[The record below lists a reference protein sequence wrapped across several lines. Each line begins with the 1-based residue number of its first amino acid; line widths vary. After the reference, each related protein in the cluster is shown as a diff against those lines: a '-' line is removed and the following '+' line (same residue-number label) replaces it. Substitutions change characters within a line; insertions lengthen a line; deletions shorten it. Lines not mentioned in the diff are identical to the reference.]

1 MSGSRTPDAARS
13 PAAAHSTLRP
23 SSPNATRQQLGRRKD
38 SRASGVS
45 FGTEDSYNDTD
56 AGSEVAAPAQTIRD
70 VSQAFRSG
78 RPSPYH
84 MAVVTL
90 LGSLASG
97 MPLASMFKVYTYI
110 MCELYDPTIRD
121 EPIGHR
127 GSRLVGAART
137 LFLPTAAGAVTTTKL
152 PPAPELPNP
161 PRCSL
166 PWVQKSTSSY
176 SAAMVTV
183 GALLGLMTLSR
194 ASTLSRRFG
203 RKPLLLIS
211 HVVIAVA
218 ILVFR
223 FAVVLPPLAG
233 AAVLYGAV
241 VFSEASAGAPL
252 RIAIQNYV
260 VDTTSEAQRAGA
272 LSFIEGFGQIGAFPS
287 SALGGLLA
295 SLTNEFF
302 APFYADC
309 GLMLL
314 AVAYILLIVPESK
327 PGAEHTFVD
336 QWLHHDEV
344 ESGSS
349 GQDEGADAE
358 TENGEEGEGNGPPDE
373 SNVTWST
380 VHSDRDTSKLHWR
393 SRLRKLNFL
402 RPLVIFWPKRRHY
415 VPTTEQ
421 DVIDAP
427 VQERAGAREVDE
439 ADTGAAGTDA
449 SGPAQMS
456 TAMHKLE
463 SRMDFRLLNLAAVV
477 VFEETYQAFMV
488 PLLLLYN
495 SERFGFDV
503 LQNGYLVSVLQST
516 RALFLTAIFPPG
528 VALARRYVAKI
539 GLARRRKQVR
549 KLKQAA
555 RQQRRKARANAS
567 NDPGQDASR
576 SNAERAPLVRD
587 SSATHYGSVAARDY
601 GRTERPNSAAG
612 SEIEARPARR
622 RPSYNSAASLG
633 YSNLKAKKRS
643 SMASG
648 LTNGSSS
655 WETHSI
661 FTSTPSELIKRIQR
675 GKLDISIMVAS
686 YLLATASF
694 LVMASSSKAPTT
706 SPQPSSPTPASDG
719 SDGNNKGLWWSSPW
733 IPLVISVVLL
743 QISSGS
749 TSVRTALVVN
759 AVSEDDQTKALAAHQ
774 ILVTVVAA
782 VVPLLTSFVFGVALE
797 RGHPEFVWLFK
808 ALFAALSAV
817 GALGLFWSHTGFYE
831 KAHDD
836 EDDKD
841 GQGEEHEDDSSDEDE
856 QDGRETTRNR
866 S

>member
-1 MSGSRTPDAARS
+1 MSSSTQS
-13 PAAAHSTLRP
+13 PRP
-23 SSPNATRQQLGRRKD
+23 SSPIAARRPSGRRAYSHA
-38 SRASGVS
+38 SRVS
-45 FGTEDSYNDTD
+45 AATD
-56 AGSEVAAPAQTIRD
+56 DATDDGSEATAPAQTIRD

-110 MCELYDPTIRD
+110 MCEVYDPSIRN
-121 EPIGHR
+121 EPLSHKS
-127 GSRLVGAART
+127 SRLVVAARNM
-137 LFLPTAAGAVTTTKL
+137 LAPASASASATAAMLKL

-194 ASTLSRRFG
+194 ASHLSRRFG
-203 RKPLLLIS
+203 RRPLLLIA
-211 HVVIAVA
+211 HVVIALA

-223 FAVVLPPLAG
+223 VAVVLPPVA
-233 AAVLYGAV
+233 GAV
-241 VFSEASAGAPL
+241 VLYAAVVISEASAGAPL

-309 GLMLL
+309 ALMIL
-314 AVAYILLIVPESK
+314 AVAYILVIVPESK

-336 QWLHHDEV
+336 QWIHSDEL
-344 ESGSS
+344 EADAQSQSS
-349 GQDEGADAE
+349 GTHPDNAGESAE
-358 TENGEEGEGNGPPDE
+358 QNH
-373 SNVTWST
+373 SNLTWSSCHT
-380 VHSDRDTSKLHWR
+380 DRDSSKLKWR

-402 RPLVIFWPKRRHY
+402 RPLAIFAPRRRHFS
-415 VPTTEQ
+415 PTTEH
-421 DVIDAP
+421 DVMHAP
-427 VQERAGAREVDE
+427 LDT
-439 ADTGAAGTDA
+439 ADHDQR
-449 SGPAQMS
+449 PAPGQQAELS
-456 TAMHKLE
+456 TAVHKVQ

-528 VALARRYVAKI
+528 VALARRYVTKLAV
-539 GLARRRKQVR
+539 ARRRKQVR
-549 KLKQAA
+549 KLKQKAQAQNHARTPGDAGTAA
-555 RQQRRKARANAS
+555 
-567 NDPGQDASR
+567 ND
-576 SNAERAPLVRD
+576 ERAPLVRGT
-587 SSATHYGSVAARDY
+587 SSKYGSVDARDY
-601 GRTERPNSAAG
+601 GKQPSSAGAEG
-612 SEIEARPARR
+612 SVQARPARR
-622 RPSYNSAASLG
+622 RPSYRSAAALG
-633 YSNLKAKKRS
+633 SLKANKRT
-643 SMASG
+643 SMASQISV
-648 LTNGSSS
+648 GSNN

-661 FTSTPSELIKRIQR
+661 FTHSPSDLIKRIQR

-686 YLLATASF
+686 YTLATASF
-694 LVMASSSKAPTT
+694 LVMASSAKAPTT
-706 SPQPSSPTPASDG
+706 SSGDG
-719 SDGNNKGLWWSSPW
+719 DGKMWWSSAW
-733 IPLVISVVLL
+733 IPLVLAVVLL
-743 QISSGS
+743 QISAGS

-774 ILVTVVAA
+774 ILVTTVAA
-782 VVPLLTSFVFGVALE
+782 VVPLLTSFVYGVALE
-797 RGHPEFVWLFK
+797 RGHPELVWLFK
-808 ALFAALSAV
+808 ALFAALAAV
-817 GALGLFWSHTGFYE
+817 GALGLFWSHRGFYE
-831 KAHDD
+831 KAHDED
-836 EDDKD
+836 EDS
-841 GQGEEHEDDSSDEDE
+841 HSDDDESH
-856 QDGRETTRNR
+856 T
-866 S
+866 

>member
-1 MSGSRTPDAARS
+1 
-13 PAAAHSTLRP
+13 
-23 SSPNATRQQLGRRKD
+23 
-38 SRASGVS
+38 
-45 FGTEDSYNDTD
+45 
-56 AGSEVAAPAQTIRD
+56 
-70 VSQAFRSG
+70 
-78 RPSPYH
+78 

-110 MCELYDPTIRD
+110 MCEVYDPTIRD
-121 EPIGHR
+121 EPIGHK
-127 GSRLVGAART
+127 GSRLVGAMQN
-137 LFLPTAAGAVTTTKL
+137 LFAAGSNTATTLKL

-161 PRCSL
+161 RRCSL

-194 ASTLSRRFG
+194 ASAVSRRFG
-203 RKPLLLIS
+203 RKPLLLVA
-211 HVVIAVA
+211 HLVIALA

-223 FAVVLPPLAG
+223 FAVILPPVA
-233 AAVLYGAV
+233 GAV
-241 VFSEASAGAPL
+241 VLYCAVVLSEASAGAPL

-309 GLMLL
+309 GLMIL

-327 PGAEHTFVD
+327 PSAEHTFVD
-336 QWLHHDEV
+336 QWLHSEEA
-344 ESGSS
+344 ESGSL
-349 GQDEGADAE
+349 EGDADA
-358 TENGEEGEGNGPPDE
+358 NGQGANGDASGEQNE

-380 VHSDRDTSKLHWR
+380 CHTDRDTSKLKWR

-415 VPTTEQ
+415 TPTTEE
-421 DVIDAP
+421 DVIEAP
-427 VQERAGAREVDE
+427 LSPNQSRHAGN
-439 ADTGAAGTDA
+439 
-449 SGPAQMS
+449 GPEQGQQTELS
-456 TAMHKLE
+456 TAIQGKMQT
-463 SRMDFRLLNLAAVV
+463 RWDFRLLNLAAVM

-549 KLKQAA
+549 KLKEAA
-555 RQQRRKARANAS
+555 RQRRKAAGGDGNRSGSANE
-567 NDPGQDASR
+567 QER
-576 SNAERAPLVRD
+576 SPLMRG
-587 SSATHYGSVAARDY
+587 SSGAQYGSVSARDY
-601 GRTERPNSAAG
+601 GRSANAEGGTETP
-612 SEIEARPARR
+612 IEARPARR
-622 RPSYNSAASLG
+622 RPSYKSAASLG
-633 YSNLKAKKRS
+633 YSNLKLNKRS

-648 LTNGSSS
+648 ITIGSSN
-655 WETHSI
+655 WETHSV
-661 FTSTPSELIKRIQR
+661 FASTPTDLIKKIQR
-675 GKLDISIMVAS
+675 GKLDISIMVGS
-686 YLLATASF
+686 YVLAIASF
-694 LVMASSSKAPTT
+694 LMMASSSKAPTT
-706 SPQPSSPTPASDG
+706 WPRAFDDSGKQQG
-719 SDGNNKGLWWSSPW
+719 VWWSSPW
-733 IPLVISVVLL
+733 IPLVIAVVLL

-782 VVPLLTSFVFGVALE
+782 IVPLLTSFVFGVAQE
-797 RGHPEFVWLFK
+797 RGHPELVWLFK
-808 ALFAALSAV
+808 ASFAALAAIGAV
-817 GALGLFWSHTGFYE
+817 GLFWSHRGFYE
-831 KAHDD
+831 KAQDDDDDMND
-836 EDDKD
+836 EDN
-841 GQGEEHEDDSSDEDE
+841 GEEGE
-856 QDGRETTRNR
+856 QGGDGPN
-866 S
+866 SG

>member
-1 MSGSRTPDAARS
+1 
-13 PAAAHSTLRP
+13 
-23 SSPNATRQQLGRRKD
+23 
-38 SRASGVS
+38 
-45 FGTEDSYNDTD
+45 
-56 AGSEVAAPAQTIRD
+56 
-70 VSQAFRSG
+70 
-78 RPSPYH
+78 

-121 EPIGHR
+121 EPVDHKDASLLSAVR
-127 GSRLVGAART
+127 SMFV
-137 LFLPTAAGAVTTTKL
+137 AAGAGSTATVNKL
-152 PPAPELPNP
+152 PAAPELPNP

-203 RKPLLLIS
+203 RKPLLLIA
-211 HVVIAVA
+211 HVFIALA

-223 FAVVLPPLAG
+223 LAVVLPPLAG
-233 AAVLYGAV
+233 AAVLYCAV
-241 VFSEASAGAPL
+241 VLSEASAGAPL

-309 GLMLL
+309 GLMVL
-314 AVAYILLIVPESK
+314 AVVYILLLVPESK
-327 PGAEHTFVD
+327 PGAELTFVD
-336 QWLHHDEV
+336 QWLHSDEV

-349 GQDEGADAE
+349 QEQEQDDA
-358 TENGEEGEGNGPPDE
+358 NAEGEDSGTRSH

-380 VHSDRDTSKLHWR
+380 VHSERDTSKLHWR
-393 SRLRKLNFL
+393 SRVRKLNFL
-402 RPLVIFWPKRRHY
+402 RPLIIFWPKRRHY
-415 VPTTEQ
+415 TPITEQ
-421 DVIDAP
+421 DVIEAPLPYDANRGQDSTQRNGP
-427 VQERAGAREVDE
+427 RGAGGDQ
-439 ADTGAAGTDA
+439 
-449 SGPAQMS
+449 PAQLY
-456 TAMHKLE
+456 AAAHKPQ

-539 GLARRRKQVR
+539 GLARRRKQVQ
-549 KLKQAA
+549 KLKEAA
-555 RQQRRKARANAS
+555 RQNRRKHAATQSRAANG
-567 NDPGQDASR
+567 D
-576 SNAERAPLVRD
+576 ERTPLVRGV
-587 SSATHYGSVAARDY
+587 SESQYGSVAARDY
-601 GRTERPNSAAG
+601 GRVGRPGSAGG
-612 SEIEARPARR
+612 SGVEGRPARR
-622 RPSYNSAASLG
+622 RPSYKSAASLG
-633 YSNLKAKKRS
+633 CSNLKGNKRS

-648 LTNGSSS
+648 FTVSSSS
-655 WETHSI
+655 WETNSI
-661 FTSTPSELIKRIQR
+661 FTSSPSNLIKRIQR

-686 YLLATASF
+686 YMLATASF
-694 LVMASSSKAPTT
+694 LIMASSAKAPT
-706 SPQPSSPTPASDG
+706 SSPRPKSTLVATAAADG
-719 SDGNNKGLWWSSPW
+719 GDKQGLWWSSPW
-733 IPLVISVVLL
+733 IPLVVAVVLL

-749 TSVRTALVVN
+749 TSLRTALVVN

-808 ALFAALSAV
+808 SSFAALAAV
-817 GALGLFWSHTGFYE
+817 GALGLFWSHQGFYE

-836 EDDKD
+836 DEDDHD
-841 GQGEEHEDDSSDEDE
+841 NSSSDEAEEERDE
-856 QDGRETTRNR
+856 VRQDG

>member
-1 MSGSRTPDAARS
+1 MSSPRS
-13 PAAAHSTLRP
+13 PTGTRP
-23 SSPNATRQQLGRRKD
+23 TSPLQTRHRSSSSLSARQPLGKSQD
-38 SRASGVS
+38 SRYSRISTNTEES
-45 FGTEDSYNDTD
+45 FDGTED
-56 AGSEVAAPAQTIRD
+56 GSEATAPAQTIRD

-110 MCELYDPTIRD
+110 MCEVYDPSIRD
-121 EPIGHR
+121 EPAGHK
-127 GSRLVGAART
+127 GSRLVGALHN
-137 LFLPTAAGAVTTTKL
+137 LFAAGSSTTTTIMKL

-161 PRCSL
+161 RRCSL

-203 RKPLLLIS
+203 RKPLLLMA
-211 HVVIAVA
+211 HMLIALA

-223 FAVVLPPLAG
+223 FAVVLPPVA
-233 AAVLYGAV
+233 GAV
-241 VFSEASAGAPL
+241 VLYCAVVLSEASAGAPL

-309 GLMLL
+309 GLMIL

-327 PGAEHTFVD
+327 SGAEHTFVD
-336 QWLHHDEV
+336 QWLHSDET
-344 ESGSS
+344 ESGLLEGDADTN
-349 GQDEGADAE
+349 GQEANGDTGDEQ
-358 TENGEEGEGNGPPDE
+358 NE

-380 VHSDRDTSKLHWR
+380 CHTDRDTSKFKWR
-393 SRLRKLNFL
+393 SRLHKLNFL

-415 VPTTEQ
+415 APTTEN
-421 DVIDAP
+421 DAIEAP
-427 VQERAGAREVDE
+427 LSPTQARH
-439 ADTGAAGTDA
+439 TGHTPEQGQQAEL
-449 SGPAQMS
+449 S
-456 TAMHKLE
+456 TAIQGKMQT
-463 SRMDFRLLNLAAVV
+463 RWDFRLLNLAAVV

-503 LQNGYLVSVLQST
+503 LQNGYLISVLQST

-549 KLKQAA
+549 KLKEAA
-555 RQQRRKARANAS
+555 QQRRKAAAGNGTNQDDS
-567 NDPGQDASR
+567 TNGQECSR
-576 SNAERAPLVRD
+576 ILRGGSLGAQ
-587 SSATHYGSVAARDY
+587 YGSVSARDY
-601 GRTERPNSAAG
+601 GRENNAESDGADSR
-612 SEIEARPARR
+612 IEARPARR
-622 RPSYNSAASLG
+622 RPSYKAAASLG
-633 YSNLKAKKRS
+633 HSHLRSNKRS

-648 LTNGSSS
+648 FTIGSSN
-655 WETHSI
+655 WETHSV
-661 FTSTPSELIKRIQR
+661 FASTPADLIKKIQR
-675 GKLDISIMVAS
+675 GKLDISIMVGS
-686 YLLATASF
+686 YMLALASF
-694 LVMASSSKAPTT
+694 LMMTSSSKAPTT
-706 SPQPSSPTPASDG
+706 SPRANDDG
-719 SDGNNKGLWWSSPW
+719 GKQEALWWSSPW

-774 ILVTVVAA
+774 ILVTVVTAI
-782 VVPLLTSFVFGVALE
+782 VPLLTSFVFGVALE
-797 RGHPEFVWLFK
+797 RGHPELVWLFK
-808 ALFAALSAV
+808 ASFAALAV
-817 GALGLFWSHTGFYE
+817 MGAIGLFWSHRGFYE
-831 KAHDD
+831 KAHGD
-836 EDDKD
+836 EEEDEEQQQEEDEND
-841 GQGEEHEDDSSDEDE
+841 NGEEGNEGGDAANSE
-856 QDGRETTRNR
+856 R
-866 S
+866 

>member
-1 MSGSRTPDAARS
+1 MSSSTQSTQS
-13 PAAAHSTLRP
+13 PRP
-23 SSPNATRQQLGRRKD
+23 SSPIATRRPSSRRAYSHA
-38 SRASGVS
+38 SRISAA
-45 FGTEDSYNDTD
+45 TD
-56 AGSEVAAPAQTIRD
+56 DATDDGSEATAPAQTIRD

-110 MCELYDPTIRD
+110 MCEVYDPSIRD
-121 EPIGHR
+121 EPISHKSR
-127 GSRLVGAART
+127 SSRLVAAARNMIAPASASASAT
-137 LFLPTAAGAVTTTKL
+137 ASATAAVMKL

-194 ASTLSRRFG
+194 ASHLSRRFG
-203 RKPLLLIS
+203 RRPLLLIA
-211 HVVIAVA
+211 HVVIALA

-223 FAVVLPPLAG
+223 VAVVLPPIA
-233 AAVLYGAV
+233 GAV
-241 VFSEASAGAPL
+241 VLYAAVVISEASAGAPL

-309 GLMLL
+309 ALMIL
-314 AVAYILLIVPESK
+314 AVAYILVIVPESK
-327 PGAEHTFVD
+327 SGAEHTFVD
-336 QWLHHDEV
+336 QWIHSDEL
-344 ESGSS
+344 EADAQSQSS
-349 GQDEGADAE
+349 GTHPDNAGESAE
-358 TENGEEGEGNGPPDE
+358 QNH
-373 SNVTWST
+373 SNLTWSSCHT
-380 VHSDRDTSKLHWR
+380 DGDSSKLKWR

-402 RPLVIFWPKRRHY
+402 RPLAIFAPRRRHY
-415 VPTTEQ
+415 TPTTEH
-421 DVIDAP
+421 DVMHAP
-427 VQERAGAREVDE
+427 LDT
-439 ADTGAAGTDA
+439 ADHDHR
-449 SGPAQMS
+449 PAPGQQAELS
-456 TAMHKLE
+456 TAVHKVQ

-528 VALARRYVAKI
+528 VALARRYVTKLAV
-539 GLARRRKQVR
+539 ARRRKQVR
-549 KLKQAA
+549 KLKQKAKAQNQA
-555 RQQRRKARANAS
+555 RTPGDAGSGANE
-567 NDPGQDASR
+567 
-576 SNAERAPLVRD
+576 ERAPLVRGG
-587 SSATHYGSVAARDY
+587 SSRYGSVGAHDHGNQAN
-601 GRTERPNSAAG
+601 GAG
-612 SEIEARPARR
+612 GQGSVQARPARR
-622 RPSYNSAASLG
+622 RPSYRSAAALG
-633 YSNLKAKKRS
+633 YSGLKANKRA
-643 SMASG
+643 SMASQISV
-648 LTNGSSS
+648 GSNN

-661 FTSTPSELIKRIQR
+661 FTHSPSDLIKRIQR

-686 YLLATASF
+686 YTLATASF
-694 LVMASSSKAPTT
+694 LVMASSAKAPTT
-706 SPQPSSPTPASDG
+706 TSAKDG
-719 SDGNNKGLWWSSPW
+719 DGKLWWSSAW
-733 IPLVISVVLL
+733 IPLVLAVVLL
-743 QISSGS
+743 QISAGS

-774 ILVTVVAA
+774 ILVTTVAA
-782 VVPLLTSFVFGVALE
+782 VVPLLTSFVYGVALE
-797 RGHPEFVWLFK
+797 RGHPELVWLFK
-808 ALFAALSAV
+808 ALFAALAAV
-817 GALGLFWSHTGFYE
+817 GALGLFWSHRGFYE
-831 KAHDD
+831 KAHD
-836 EDDKD
+836 EDD
-841 GQGEEHEDDSSDEDE
+841 QEENSDDESESH
-856 QDGRETTRNR
+856 T
-866 S
+866 

>member
-1 MSGSRTPDAARS
+1 
-13 PAAAHSTLRP
+13 
-23 SSPNATRQQLGRRKD
+23 
-38 SRASGVS
+38 
-45 FGTEDSYNDTD
+45 
-56 AGSEVAAPAQTIRD
+56 
-70 VSQAFRSG
+70 
-78 RPSPYH
+78 

-121 EPIGHR
+121 EPIGHN
-127 GSRLVGAART
+127 GSRLLGAART

-211 HVVIAVA
+211 HAMIAVA

-241 VFSEASAGAPL
+241 VLSEASAGAPL

-287 SALGGLLA
+287 TALGGLLA

-327 PGAEHTFVD
+327 PGVEHTFVD
-336 QWLHHDEV
+336 QWLHQDEM

-349 GQDEGADAE
+349 EQGEETNADAE
-358 TENGEEGEGNGPPDE
+358 NGEQSGPPDE

-427 VQERAGAREVDE
+427 IQERSDAREGAE
-439 ADTGAAGTDA
+439 QTTGAAGTEA
-449 SGPAQMS
+449 SGSAQMS

-555 RQQRRKARANAS
+555 RQQRRKARATAS
-567 NDPGQDASR
+567 NDPSKDASR
-576 SNAERAPLVRD
+576 SGAERAPLVRD
-587 SSATHYGSVAARDY
+587 ASATHYGSVAARDY

-612 SEIEARPARR
+612 SEIEARPVRR

-643 SMASG
+643 STASG
-648 LTNGSSS
+648 LTIGSSS

-661 FTSTPSELIKRIQR
+661 FASSPSELIKRIQR

-706 SPQPSSPTPASDG
+706 SPQPSSPTIASDG

-797 RGHPEFVWLFK
+797 RGHPELVWLFK

-856 QDGRETTRNR
+856 EDRRGTTENR
-866 S
+866 P

>member
-1 MSGSRTPDAARS
+1 
-13 PAAAHSTLRP
+13 
-23 SSPNATRQQLGRRKD
+23 
-38 SRASGVS
+38 
-45 FGTEDSYNDTD
+45 
-56 AGSEVAAPAQTIRD
+56 
-70 VSQAFRSG
+70 
-78 RPSPYH
+78 

-110 MCELYDPTIRD
+110 MCEVYDPTIRD
-121 EPIGHR
+121 EPIGHK
-127 GSRLVGAART
+127 GSRLVQAMRNLSTSSSETST
-137 LFLPTAAGAVTTTKL
+137 LMKL

-203 RKPLLLIS
+203 RKPLLLMA
-211 HVVIAVA
+211 HVMIALA

-223 FAVVLPPLAG
+223 VAVVLPPIA
-233 AAVLYGAV
+233 GAV
-241 VFSEASAGAPL
+241 VLYLAVVISEASAGAPL

-309 GLMLL
+309 ALMVL
-314 AVAYILLIVPESK
+314 AVTYILLIVPESK

-336 QWLHHDEV
+336 QWLHSDEV
-344 ESGSS
+344 ESASS
-349 GQDEGADAE
+349 QEDQGQAQQSTANGDADGAQND
-358 TENGEEGEGNGPPDE
+358 
-373 SNVTWST
+373 SNVTWSSCHT
-380 VHSDRDTSKLHWR
+380 DRDTSKFKWR

-402 RPLVIFWPKRRHY
+402 RPLGIFWPRRRHY
-415 VPTTEQ
+415 TPTTEQ

-427 VQERAGAREVDE
+427 LSPDDQRHDQHQAGNPASGGARPDQ
-439 ADTGAAGTDA
+439 
-449 SGPAQMS
+449 PAELS
-456 TAMHKLE
+456 TAVQKLQ
-463 SRMDFRLLNLAAVV
+463 SRSDFRLLNLAAVV

-549 KLKQAA
+549 KLKEAA
-555 RQQRRKARANAS
+555 RARRKAAGAS
-567 NDPGQDASR
+567 NTNTTRTGTANDHDED
-576 SNAERAPLVRD
+576 ERAPLVRGA
-587 SSATHYGSVAARDY
+587 SSTQYGSVAARDY
-601 GRTERPNSAAG
+601 GRPGSSDGAAG
-612 SEIEARPARR
+612 EPAGEARRARR
-622 RPSYNSAASLG
+622 RPSYKSAASLG
-633 YSNLKAKKRS
+633 YSNLKANERRS
-643 SMASG
+643 MSSQI
-648 LTNGSSS
+648 TIGSSN

-661 FTSTPSELIKRIQR
+661 FTSSPSELIKRIQR

-686 YLLATASF
+686 YVLATASF
-694 LVMASSSKAPTT
+694 LVMASSGKAPTT
-706 SPQPSSPTPASDG
+706 SSPLRPSAATGAAG
-719 SDGNNKGLWWSSPW
+719 GGGGEQQEGLWWSSAW
-733 IPLVISVVLL
+733 IPLVLAVVLL

-759 AVSEDDQTKALAAHQ
+759 AVSEEDQTKALAAHQ

-808 ALFAALSAV
+808 ALFAALAAV
-817 GALGLFWSHTGFYE
+817 GALGLFWSHRGFYE

-836 EDDKD
+836 EE
-841 GQGEEHEDDSSDEDE
+841 QEDDEDGSDEAE
-856 QDGRETTRNR
+856 ERRAGPN
-866 S
+866 SA

>member
-1 MSGSRTPDAARS
+1 
-13 PAAAHSTLRP
+13 
-23 SSPNATRQQLGRRKD
+23 
-38 SRASGVS
+38 
-45 FGTEDSYNDTD
+45 
-56 AGSEVAAPAQTIRD
+56 
-70 VSQAFRSG
+70 
-78 RPSPYH
+78 

-110 MCELYDPTIRD
+110 MCEVYDPTIRD
-121 EPIGHR
+121 EPIGHG
-127 GSRLVGAART
+127 GSFFLSAVRN
-137 LFLPTAAGAVTTTKL
+137 LFLTTGPAIETTMKL

-203 RKPLLLIS
+203 RKPLLLIA
-211 HVVIAVA
+211 HAVIALA

-223 FAVVLPPLAG
+223 FAVVLPPVAG
-233 AAVLYGAV
+233 AVVLYCAV

-314 AVAYILLIVPESK
+314 AVAYILLLVPESK

-336 QWLHHDEV
+336 QWLHSDEV

-349 GQDEGADAE
+349 QEDQEVPSPAVEGDQD
-358 TENGEEGEGNGPPDE
+358 GEQDD
-373 SNVTWST
+373 SHMTWPT

-402 RPLVIFWPKRRHY
+402 RPLVIFWPQRRHY
-415 VPTTEQ
+415 TPTTEQ
-421 DVIDAP
+421 DIINAP
-427 VQERAGAREVDE
+427 LQRSRDQRQDQDRDDLNRGQHTELTPG
-439 ADTGAAGTDA
+439 
-449 SGPAQMS
+449 
-456 TAMHKLE
+456 MHKLE

-528 VALARRYVAKI
+528 VALARRYVAKL
-539 GLARRRKQVR
+539 GLARRRKQIK
-549 KLKQAA
+549 KLKEAA
-555 RQQRRKARANAS
+555 RQQRRKARG
-567 NDPGQDASR
+567 GQSGDGGAADRDER
-576 SNAERAPLVRD
+576 SPLLRNG
-587 SSATHYGSVAARDY
+587 SSSQYDGITSRDY
-601 GRTERPNSAAG
+601 GRAS
-612 SEIEARPARR
+612 SDDARIGGEGESRQARR
-622 RPSYNSAASLG
+622 RPSYKSTASPS
-633 YSNLKAKKRS
+633 YSKSKSNQRS

-648 LTNGSSS
+648 FSVGSRN

-661 FTSTPSELIKRIQR
+661 FTSSASDLIKRIQR

-694 LVMASSSKAPTT
+694 LVMASSAKAPTT
-706 SPQPSSPTPASDG
+706 SPRPSSSASEEG
-719 SDGNNKGLWWSSPW
+719 RQGLWWSSPW
-733 IPLVISVVLL
+733 IPLVLSVVLL

-797 RGHPEFVWLFK
+797 RGHPEMVWLFK
-808 ALFAALSAV
+808 AMFAALAAV
-817 GALGLFWSHTGFYE
+817 GAVGLFWSHKGFYE
-831 KAHDD
+831 KAHDEEDEHDDDDDDD
-836 EDDKD
+836 ED
-841 GQGEEHEDDSSDEDE
+841 GEGEGEE
-856 QDGRETTRNR
+856 RR
-866 S
+866 

>member
-1 MSGSRTPDAARS
+1 MQSSSSPTAARPPS
-13 PAAAHSTLRP
+13 PSQSRSRLT
-23 SSPNATRQQLGRRKD
+23 SPTTSRQPLGRRKD
-38 SRASGVS
+38 SRASRIS
-45 FGTEDSYNDTD
+45 TTTEESTNDTD
-56 AGSEVAAPAQTIRD
+56 DGSEATAPAQTIRD

-110 MCELYDPTIRD
+110 MCEVYDPTIRD
-121 EPIGHR
+121 EPIGHK
-127 GSRLVGAART
+127 GSRLVTAVRT
-137 LFLPTAAGAVTTTKL
+137 LLASGSETATMMKL

-203 RKPLLLIS
+203 RKPLLLMAHI
-211 HVVIAVA
+211 VIALA

-223 FAVVLPPLAG
+223 VAVILPPIAGAVVLYL
-233 AAVLYGAV
+233 AV
-241 VFSEASAGAPL
+241 VLSEASAGAPL

-309 GLMLL
+309 GLMVL

-327 PGAEHTFVD
+327 KGAEHTFVD
-336 QWLHHDEV
+336 QWLHSDEV

-349 GQDEGADAE
+349 EEDGEVEQHVV
-358 TENGEEGEGNGPPDE
+358 NGENE

-380 VHSDRDTSKLHWR
+380 CHTDRDTSKFKWR

-402 RPLVIFWPKRRHY
+402 RPLAIFWPKRRHY
-415 VPTTEQ
+415 TPTTEQ
-421 DVIDAP
+421 DIIDAP
-427 VQERAGAREVDE
+427 LSERRHQSQSQDQTSSG
-439 ADTGAAGTDA
+439 DA
-449 SGPAQMS
+449 SDGQSAELS
-456 TAMHKLE
+456 TAVQRLQ

-503 LQNGYLVSVLQST
+503 LQNGYLISVLQST

-549 KLKQAA
+549 KLKEAA
-555 RQQRRKARANAS
+555 RQRRKAAGASGASGSDANRARTANDDERSPLIRGAS
-567 NDPGQDASR
+567 STQ
-576 SNAERAPLVRD
+576 
-587 SSATHYGSVAARDY
+587 YGSVSARDY
-601 GRTERPNSAAG
+601 GRPGSSEGAG
-612 SEIEARPARR
+612 ESQIEARPARR
-622 RPSYNSAASLG
+622 RPSYKAAASLG
-633 YSNLKAKKRS
+633 YSNLKANKRR
-643 SMASG
+643 SMGSQI
-648 LTNGSSS
+648 TIGSSN

-661 FTSTPSELIKRIQR
+661 FTNSPSDLIKRIQR
-675 GKLDISIMVAS
+675 GKLDISIMVGS
-686 YLLATASF
+686 YVMATAAF
-694 LVMASSSKAPTT
+694 LMMASSGKAPTT
-706 SPQPSSPTPASDG
+706 SARPSSMVG
-719 SDGNNKGLWWSSPW
+719 SDGKQEGLWWSSAW
-733 IPLVISVVLL
+733 IPLVIAVVML
-743 QISSGS
+743 QLSSGS

-808 ALFAALSAV
+808 ALFAALATIGAV
-817 GALGLFWSHTGFYE
+817 GLFWSHRGFYE
-831 KAHDD
+831 KAHDEEEENED
-836 EDDKD
+836 EHSDEGEEGAD
-841 GQGEEHEDDSSDEDE
+841 GQNSA
-856 QDGRETTRNR
+856 
-866 S
+866 

>member
-1 MSGSRTPDAARS
+1 MPEPRSPTAARS
-13 PAAAHSTLRP
+13 PASEHARLRTP
-23 SSPNATRQQLGRRKD
+23 SPTANRRRPLGARKD
-38 SRASGVS
+38 SRASAVS
-45 FGTEDSYNDTD
+45 ANTDASHADTED
-56 AGSEVAAPAQTIRD
+56 GSEATAPAQTIRD

-97 MPLASMFKVYTYI
+97 MPLASMFKVYTYL

-121 EPIGHR
+121 EPVGHR
-127 GSRLVGAART
+127 GFRLLGA
-137 LFLPTAAGAVTTTKL
+137 TATKL

-203 RKPLLLIS
+203 RKPLLLIA
-211 HVVIAVA
+211 HVFIAVA

-223 FAVVLPPLAG
+223 LAVVLPPLAG
-233 AAVLYGAV
+233 AAVLYCAV
-241 VFSEASAGAPL
+241 VLSEASAGAPL
-252 RIAIQNYV
+252 RIAVQNYV

-309 GLMLL
+309 GLMVL

-327 PGAEHTFVD
+327 SGAEQTFVD
-336 QWLHHDEV
+336 QWLHSDEV
-344 ESGSS
+344 ESASS
-349 GQDEGADAE
+349 QDDAE
-358 TENGEEGEGNGPPDE
+358 GNSEGDDSGTHNQ

-380 VHSDRDTSKLHWR
+380 VHSERDTSKLHWR

-402 RPLVIFWPKRRHY
+402 RPLVIFWPRRRHY
-415 VPTTEQ
+415 TPTTEQ
-421 DVIDAP
+421 DIIEAP
-427 VQERAGAREVDE
+427 LHDDTNPSQDSAAHGNGSGGA
-439 ADTGAAGTDA
+439 DA
-449 SGPAQMS
+449 SQPAELS
-456 TAMHKLE
+456 TAVHKLQ

-528 VALARRYVAKI
+528 VALARRYVAKV
-539 GLARRRKQVR
+539 GLARRRKQVQ
-549 KLKQAA
+549 KLKEAA
-555 RQQRRKARANAS
+555 RQQRRARSATQGSTANG
-567 NDPGQDASR
+567 D
-576 SNAERAPLVRD
+576 ERTPLVRGV
-587 SSATHYGSVAARDY
+587 SEQQYGSVAARDY
-601 GRTERPNSAAG
+601 GRAERPGSAGG
-612 SEIEARPARR
+612 SGIEARPARR
-622 RPSYNSAASLG
+622 RPSYKSAASLG
-633 YSNLKAKKRS
+633 YSNLKGNKRS

-648 LTNGSSS
+648 ITVSSSS
-655 WETHSI
+655 WERHSI
-661 FTSTPSELIKRIQR
+661 FASSPSELIKRIQR

-686 YLLATASF
+686 YVLATASF
-694 LVMASSSKAPTT
+694 LVMASSAKAPTA
-706 SPQPSSPTPASDG
+706 SPRPKSNAVSTAAAGGDDTQ
-719 SDGNNKGLWWSSPW
+719 GLWWSTPW
-733 IPLVISVVLL
+733 IPLVVAVVLL
-743 QISSGS
+743 QLSSGS

-797 RGHPEFVWLFK
+797 RGHPELVWLFK
-808 ALFAALSAV
+808 ALFAALAAL
-817 GALGLFWSHTGFYE
+817 GALGLFWSHRGFYE

-836 EDDKD
+836 EDERDDDDSDKSSEE
-841 GQGEEHEDDSSDEDE
+841 GEEEEEERDED
-856 QDGRETTRNR
+856 RRND

>member
-1 MSGSRTPDAARS
+1 MPEPRSPTAARS
-13 PAAAHSTLRP
+13 PVSEHARLRT
-23 SSPNATRQQLGRRKD
+23 SSPTATRQPSGRRKD
-38 SRASGVS
+38 SRASAIS
-45 FGTEDSYNDTD
+45 TNTEASHADTED
-56 AGSEVAAPAQTIRD
+56 GSEATAPAQTIRD

-121 EPIGHR
+121 EPVGHK
-127 GSRLVGAART
+127 GSRLLGAVRT
-137 LFLPTAAGAVTTTKL
+137 LFLTPGSDTATATKL

-166 PWVQKSTSSY
+166 PWVQESTSSY

-203 RKPLLLIS
+203 RKPLLLIA
-211 HVVIAVA
+211 HTVIALA

-223 FAVVLPPLAG
+223 FAVVFPPLAG
-233 AAVLYGAV
+233 AAVLYCAV
-241 VFSEASAGAPL
+241 VLSEASAGAPL

-309 GLMLL
+309 GLMVL
-314 AVAYILLIVPESK
+314 AVVYILLIVPESK

-336 QWLHHDEV
+336 QWLHSDEV

-349 GQDEGADAE
+349 QDDADAE
-358 TENGEEGEGNGPPDE
+358 GDNSGTHNR

-380 VHSDRDTSKLHWR
+380 VHSERDTSKLHWR
-393 SRLRKLNFL
+393 SRLRQLNFL
-402 RPLVIFWPKRRHY
+402 RPLVIFWPKRRQY
-415 VPTTEQ
+415 TPTTEQ
-421 DVIDAP
+421 DVIEAPLPEDANRS
-427 VQERAGAREVDE
+427 QDSGHRNGSNGAE
-439 ADTGAAGTDA
+439 GGQ
-449 SGPAQMS
+449 PAELS
-456 TAMHKLE
+456 TAVHKLQ

-503 LQNGYLVSVLQST
+503 LQNGYLVSALQST

-528 VALARRYVAKI
+528 VALARRSVAKI
-539 GLARRRKQVR
+539 GLARRRKQIR
-549 KLKQAA
+549 KLKEAA
-555 RQQRRKARANAS
+555 RQHRRKRAATQSS
-567 NDPGQDASR
+567 NTNGD
-576 SNAERAPLVRD
+576 ERTPLVRGV
-587 SSATHYGSVAARDY
+587 SEQQYGSIAARDY
-601 GRTERPNSAAG
+601 GQTDRPGSAGGSAA
-612 SEIEARPARR
+612 EARPVRR
-622 RPSYNSAASLG
+622 RPSYKSAASPG
-633 YSNLKAKKRS
+633 YSNLKGNKRS

-648 LTNGSSS
+648 ITVSSSS
-655 WETHSI
+655 WERHSI
-661 FTSTPSELIKRIQR
+661 FTSLPSDLIKRIQR

-686 YLLATASF
+686 YVLATASF
-694 LVMASSSKAPTT
+694 LVMASSSKAPT
-706 SPQPSSPTPASDG
+706 SSSRPTAAVDG
-719 SDGNNKGLWWSSPW
+719 DDKQGLWWSSPW
-733 IPLVISVVLL
+733 IPLVVAVVLL

-749 TSVRTALVVN
+749 ASVRTALVVN

-782 VVPLLTSFVFGVALE
+782 VVPLLSSFVFGIALK
-797 RGHPEFVWLFK
+797 RGHPELVWLCK
-808 ALFAALSAV
+808 ALFAALAAV
-817 GALGLFWSHTGFYE
+817 GALGLFWSHRGFYE

-836 EDDKD
+836 DED
-841 GQGEEHEDDSSDEDE
+841 EHDDDDSSSDEGEGGRDE
-856 QDGRETTRNR
+856 GRENHR
-866 S
+866 